1 MVNLGQMDIA
11 TLESLRDRFVGEALR
26 DSHLVKGFDRK
37 LLERA
42 KGEVTAADLLTLAS
56 SRKR

>member
-1 MVNLGQMDIA
+1 M
-11 TLESLRDRFVGEALR
+11 GEDLR
-26 DSHLVKGFDRK
+26 DSYLVKGFDRK

-42 KGEVTAADLLTLAS
+42 RKGEVTAAELLTLAC